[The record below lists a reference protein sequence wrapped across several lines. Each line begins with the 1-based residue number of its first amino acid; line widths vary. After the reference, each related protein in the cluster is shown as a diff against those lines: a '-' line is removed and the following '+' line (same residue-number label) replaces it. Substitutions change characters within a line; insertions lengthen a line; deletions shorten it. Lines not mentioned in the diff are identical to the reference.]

1 MYILDM
7 ANTRGHVAAINDGCW
22 HPKSDSLFVT
32 ASQDGTIRQWDSSAD
47 PVGIEQQFAHKTLI
61 KARDRRGGKVSI
73 QSVAYNDKGELVGG
87 GCADSS
93 VQIWDLR
100 SSNLYRPSIY
110 MPDAHSP
117 NCEVTDIVFFDK
129 NFATRSMDD
138 SMKLWDL
145 RNTSKPIF
153 EWHDLVNLSSKTNIT
168 ISPKNNIIVTGTS
181 VRKNYG

>member
-1 MYILDM
+1 
-7 ANTRGHVAAINDGCW
+7 
-22 HPKSDSLFVT
+22 
-32 ASQDGTIRQWDSSAD
+32 
-47 PVGIEQQFAHKTLI
+47 
-61 KARDRRGGKVSI
+61 
-73 QSVAYNDKGELVGG
+73 
-87 GCADSS
+87 
-93 VQIWDLR
+93 
-100 SSNLYRPSIY
+100 

-181 VRKNYG
+181 VRKNYGQGTLRGFSTTTGESVCEVPMGQASVITSLWHAALNQIFIGMGDGKIQVLYSPTLSRGGVLKCISKQEKRKTVEESSIHNNSVFK